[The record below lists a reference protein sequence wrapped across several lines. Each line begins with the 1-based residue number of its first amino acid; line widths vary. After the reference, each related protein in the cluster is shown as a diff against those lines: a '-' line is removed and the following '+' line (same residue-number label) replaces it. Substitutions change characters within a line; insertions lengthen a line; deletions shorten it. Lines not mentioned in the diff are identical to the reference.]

1 MSEASGEYPKKT
13 KRKRY
18 STESGVMDH
27 VLMMGTLGPMAQ
39 EAGRGDEG
47 VGVYRGDVYDDDD
60 DSSEE
65 EEEEE
70 EEERK
75 TNNEKRT

>member
-1 MSEASGEYPKKT
+1 MT

-27 VLMMGTLGPMAQ
+27 VLIMGSLGPMAQ
-39 EAGRGDEG
+39 E
-47 VGVYRGDVYDDDD
+47 VGEYDD

-65 EEEEE
+65 
-70 EEERK
+70 
-75 TNNEKRT
+75 